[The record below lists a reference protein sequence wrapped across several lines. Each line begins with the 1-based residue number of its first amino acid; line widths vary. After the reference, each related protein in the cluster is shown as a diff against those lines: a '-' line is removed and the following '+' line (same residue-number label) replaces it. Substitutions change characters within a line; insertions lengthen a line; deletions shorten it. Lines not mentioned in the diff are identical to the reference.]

1 MKKRSLNIVTE
12 NLEISFG
19 ESVDEENSDQENS
32 EEENP
37 DEKNSNEEDD

>member
-12 NLEISFG
+12 NLEISSG
-19 ESVDEENSDQENS
+19 KSVDEENSDQEKS